1 MTVNLFRNCQRR
13 LSRLMPA
20 IAGVLVFGMVSPLQA
35 DLVKLSNGGELRG
48 RIIRNPSTG
57 KSPSESI
64 QLETLTGA
72 TVVVHK
78 SDTQFVAMRSLSVEE
93 YESRARR
100 VENTLDA
107 HWELSEWC
115 RQKGLSKQREVHL
128 LKVVEHD
135 IHHEKAQTALGRV
148 WHEAAWIDRDELM
161 ASQGYVKYKG
171 RYVTTQELDVIQKT
185 AAELDQER
193 EWFQKVRLWHGW
205 MIGRHEER
213 RQQGF
218 IALQSIDDPSA
229 APALIRF
236 LCEDSRRDMRMLG
249 ATILSKLPGA
259 KAVAGLV
266 KLTLFDTDSEVR
278 YTSLNGITPANFEYA
293 QPAFIK
299 ELRSEYNTVLSR
311 AAAALGRV
319 GDERAIAPLIDAL
332 ITTHRYNVPTNQLP
346 GQSYSYRT
354 DGSFGSGSS
363 LPPEVESAMRTGQ
376 LPQGAIVLDGSTSP
390 NAPKKMVLVKVD
402 HWNQDVLAALQKI
415 TTRDFGYDERTWH
428 LWWAAEK
435 TAGGADKPAKKK

>member
-1 MTVNLFRNCQRR
+1 MTVNLFHKRR
-13 LSRLMPA
+13 RSLSRLLLA
-20 IAGVLVFGMVSPLQA
+20 IAWIVMFGVAAPLQA

-48 RIIRNPSTG
+48 HIIRNVSTG

-78 SDTQFVAMRSLSVEE
+78 SDTQFVAMRSLTVEE

-107 HWELSEWC
+107 QWELSEWC
-115 RQKGLSKQREVHL
+115 RQKGLSKQREAHL

-135 IHHEKAQTALGRV
+135 PHHEKAQSSLGRV
-148 WHEAAWIDRDELM
+148 WHEGAWIDRDELM

-185 AAELDQER
+185 TAELEQER

-205 MIGRHEER
+205 VIGRHEER

-218 IALQSIDDPSA
+218 VALQQIDDPSA

-236 LCEDSRRDMRMLG
+236 LCEDTRRDMRMLG

-259 KAVAGLV
+259 KAVVGLV

-319 GDERAIAPLIDAL
+319 GDEQAIAPLIDAL
-332 ITTHRYNVPTNQLP
+332 ITTHRHSVPTNQLP
-346 GQSYSYRT
+346 GQTYSYRT
-354 DGSFGSGSS
+354 DGSFGSGNT

-376 LPQGAIVLDGSTSP
+376 LPQGAIVLDGSSSP
-390 NAPKKMVLVKVD
+390 NAPKKMVLVKID
-402 HWNQDVLAALQKI
+402 HWNQDVLATLRKI
-415 TTRDFGYDERTWH
+415 TKRDFGYDERTWH

-435 TAGGADKPAKKK
+435 TAGGADKPVKKK

>member
-1 MTVNLFRNCQRR
+1 MTVNLFHPRRR
-13 LSRLMPA
+13 LLFRLLPA
-20 IAGVLVFGMVSPLQA
+20 ITGLFALGVAEPLQA

-64 QLETLTGA
+64 QLETLSGA
-72 TVVVHK
+72 TVVVLK
-78 SDTQFVAMRSLSVEE
+78 SETQFVTMRSLAIEE

-100 VENTLDA
+100 VADTLEA

-115 RQKGLSKQREVHL
+115 RQRALSRQREVHL

-135 IHHEKAQTALGRV
+135 DHHEKAQAALGRV
-148 WHEAAWIDRDELM
+148 WHEGAWVDRDELM
-161 ASQGYVKYKG
+161 ASQGYVRYKG

-185 AAELDQER
+185 TAELEQER
-193 EWFQKVRLWHGW
+193 EWFQKVKLWHGW
-205 MIGRHEER
+205 LIGRHEER
-213 RQQGF
+213 RQQGYV
-218 IALQSIDDPSA
+218 ALQAIVDPHS

-236 LCEDSRRDMRMLG
+236 LCEDTRRDVRMLG

-266 KLTLFDTDSEVR
+266 KMTLFDVDAEIR
-278 YTSLNGITPANFEYA
+278 YASLNGITPENFEYA

-299 ELRSEYNTVLSR
+299 ELRSEYNTILSR

-332 ITTHRYNVPTNQLP
+332 ITTHRYNVPTNELP
-346 GQSYSYRT
+346 GQTYSYRT
-354 DGSFGSGSS
+354 DGSFGQGTV
-363 LPPEVESAMRTGQ
+363 LPPDVEAAMRTGQ
-376 LPQGAIVLDGSTSP
+376 LPQGAIVLDDTKTR
-390 NAPKKMVLVKVD
+390 NLPKKMVLVKVD
-402 HWNQDVLAALQKI
+402 HWNQDVLSTLQKI
-415 TTRDFGYDERTWH
+415 TKRDFGYDERTWH

-435 TAGGADKPAKKK
+435 TAGGTGKPAKKK